1 MISTHELSEKV
12 GQAQRFTRVEIFLQQ
27 MVNGLVIASV
37 LVLVALG
44 ITLIF
49 GLTGIVFFAQGE
61 LLMLGGFTVWFTVDQ
76 GGNYFLG
83 IVLAASLLL
92 ALGFFLERGLMRFT
106 LESPLNGFIVS
117 LGLIIALQ
125 HIVILAW
132 GALDKGIAR
141 PISALWNVGDV
152 HISATRVFVVGV
164 AAVVVVL
171 YFFVI
176 SRTRYGRALRSVAED
191 REIAA
196 MMGIPV
202 RRYITAV
209 FVVGSATA
217 GLGGA
222 LLLALFP
229 VNPFIGANFVI
240 KGFAVAL
247 IGGLGNVTG
256 AVIAALLLGLVEA
269 MSAGYSPAPQ
279 WTEGY
284 AFVLMILVLLLRPQG
299 ILRGAAGARVS

>member
-240 KGFAVAL
+240 KWFCGSIDRRARERNRRGHRCASPWSSRSDERRLFTCSPMDRRVCIRPHDLSLAL
-247 IGGLGNVTG
+247 TAARNITRRGG
-256 AVIAALLLGLVEA
+256 
-269 MSAGYSPAPQ
+269 SSC
-279 WTEGY
+279 
-284 AFVLMILVLLLRPQG
+284 
-299 ILRGAAGARVS
+299 